1 MAVLELLILSHD
13 IHQQMSSAD
22 LLLLISVT
30 HTHTQEFGGCDKPA
44 MLMEVQMKR

>member
-30 HTHTQEFGGCDKPA
+30 HTHTHTHTHTGIWG
-44 MLMEVQMKR
+44 L